1 MKKNTDAPVSDAAGV
16 EKLGCEV
23 KFLLDADRVLAKGK
37 RLKKKFRA
45 LFEMEPHAQA
55 IDVLYLETPDK
66 AFLAEGWVVRIRW
79 KEGKKKTELAF
90 KKRYPVD
97 GADEAAVLSAL
108 RQAEADGFV
117 LAVEDGY
124 KSELDWGYAKK
135 ALSFTWR
142 PFDAFKKVKVT
153 DWFSAWAAAEFL
165 EKAMTCDEQD
175 WHAVEWAVSTLERAQ
190 LIGPIRIRRF
200 RGRWDGVGVTVELC
214 PIGEGKTIAELSFKA
229 DDWKAAAETRSRLMA
244 FLDEQGLLI
253 RGDSLKT
260 QAILNAALPAA
271 KKEEQSEPVTDSG
284 NVPPGAE
291 EQTSGSAPS
300 PDDGIGKISAE
311 PAATE
316 TSDPV

>member
-55 IDVLYLETPDK
+55 IDVLYLETLDR
-66 AFLAEGWVVRIRW
+66 AFHAEGWVVRVRW
-79 KEGKKKTELAF
+79 KEGKNKTELAF

-97 GADEAAVLSAL
+97 GEDEAAVQSAL

-135 ALSFTWR
+135 TLSFTWR

-153 DWFSAWAAAEFL
+153 DWFSAWAAAAFL
-165 EKAMTCDEQD
+165 EEAMTADEED
-175 WHAVEWAVSTLERAQ
+175 WRAVEWAVSTLERAQ
-190 LIGPIRIRRF
+190 LIGPIRIKRF
-200 RGRWDGVGVTVELC
+200 RGQWEDVDVTVELC

-260 QAILNAALPAA
+260 QAILNAALPAV
-271 KKEEQSEPVTDSG
+271 KKEEQSEPTTDCG
-284 NVPPGAE
+284 EEAPCPQ

-300 PDDGIGKISAE
+300 PDDE
-311 PAATE
+311 PGESRSEPTATE